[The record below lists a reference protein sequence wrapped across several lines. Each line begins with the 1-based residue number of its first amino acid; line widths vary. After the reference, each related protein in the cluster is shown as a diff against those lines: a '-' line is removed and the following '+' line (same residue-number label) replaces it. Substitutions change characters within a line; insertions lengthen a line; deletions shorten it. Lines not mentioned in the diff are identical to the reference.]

1 MQVEKKKKQLDET
14 NKQKNA
20 TGRGR
25 NPCASARGHFR
36 QPMCFIFSPP
46 HSPLPPACP
55 HPPPPIFSP
64 FWREHFFVRPEC
76 FPSPPSN

>member
-1 MQVEKKKKQLDET
+1 MQVEKKKKKQLDET

-55 HPPPPIFSP
+55 HHQFSP
-64 FWREHFFVRPEC
+64 HFGENTFL
-76 FPSPPSN
+76 